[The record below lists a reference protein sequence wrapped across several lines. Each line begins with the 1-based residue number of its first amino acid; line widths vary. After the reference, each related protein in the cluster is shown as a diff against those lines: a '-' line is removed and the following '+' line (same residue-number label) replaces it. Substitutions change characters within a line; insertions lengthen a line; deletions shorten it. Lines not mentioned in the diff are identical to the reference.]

1 MNNAFFKLHLSVI
14 LAGFTGVFGKLITL
28 NEGLLVW
35 YRLLL
40 TALILFVFLR
50 FSGRLKETSLRDA
63 LAAGGTGLLLALHWV
78 CFYGSIK
85 ASNVS
90 IGVVCFSTVGFFTAL
105 FEPLCYRRRISG
117 REMLFSLIT
126 IAGVGLIFHFD
137 ARYRLGIVAGVLGA
151 ALAALFTVC
160 NKRVSAGRDTLT
172 TLLYEMLGGA
182 VGISALLPAYL
193 ALTGYSLVLPAAGDT
208 VKLLLLALF
217 CTVFLYVLQI
227 QVLRDISAF
236 TVNLT
241 YNLEP
246 VYSIVIAMLFLG
258 EAQELNASFYGG
270 LGLII
275 LSVALQSW
283 TSLRADRTA
292 LKLAAHNANS
302 ERTPEGGRESGQA

>member
-1 MNNAFFKLHLSVI
+1 MNNAFFKLHLSVL

-40 TALILFVFLR
+40 TSLMLFVFLR
-50 FSGRLKETSLRDA
+50 FSGRQQKTALRDA
-63 LAAGGTGLLLALHWV
+63 GAAGGTGLLLALHWV

-90 IGVVCFSTVGFFTAL
+90 VGVVCFSTVGFFTAL
-105 FEPLCYRRRISG
+105 FEPLFNRRRISA

-137 ARYRLGIVAGVLGA
+137 ARYRLGIAVGVLGA

-182 VGISALLPAYL
+182 AGISLLLPVYL
-193 ALTGYSLVLPAAGDT
+193 AFTGHSFGLPSGGGT

-217 CTVFLYVLQI
+217 CTFFLYVLQI
-227 QVLRDISAF
+227 QALRGVSAF
-236 TVNLT
+236 TMNLT

-246 VYSIVIAMLFLG
+246 VYSIIIAMFFLG
-258 EAQELNASFYGG
+258 EARDLNAAFYGG

-275 LSVALQSW
+275 LSVALQTW
-283 TSLRADRTA
+283 TSLRSAAAARHEIRLRKA
-292 LKLAAHNANS
+292 KEQVYARGLK
-302 ERTPEGGRESGQA
+302 T

>member
-1 MNNAFFKLHLSVI
+1 MNNAFLKLHLSVV

-40 TALILFVFLR
+40 TSLMLFVFLR
-50 FSGRLKETSLRDA
+50 FSGGPEKSAPRHA
-63 LAAGGTGLLLALHWV
+63 LAAGATGLLLALHWV

-90 IGVVCFSTVGFFTAL
+90 VGVVCFSTVGFFTAL
-105 FEPLCYRRRISG
+105 FEPLLCRRRVSA

-137 ARYRLGIVAGVLGA
+137 VRYRLGIAVGVLGA

-160 NKRVSAGRDTLT
+160 NKHVSAGRDTLT

-182 VGISALLPAYL
+182 AGIGALLPVYL
-193 ALTGYSLVLPAAGDT
+193 ALAGHELVPPSLADMIM
-208 VKLLLLALF
+208 LLLLSLF

-246 VYSIVIAMLFLG
+246 VYSIAMAMLFLG
-258 EAQELNASFYGG
+258 EARELNASFYGG

-275 LSVALQSW
+275 LSVALQTWS
-283 TSLRADRTA
+283 SLR
-292 LKLAAHNANS
+292 S
-302 ERTPEGGRESGQA
+302 GGASPPS